1 MARREH
7 SALELA
13 QKLALK
19 QYQADDISH
28 AIQALI
34 KHGYQS
40 DARFAREFVQM
51 RVNQGKGSVKIA
63 FELKQR
69 GIKHFD
75 LSQFDFFELAKQVRI
90 KKYGKQIPNSYQ
102 QKSKQQRFLQSRG
115 FDFEQINH
123 AFEI

>member
-1 MARREH
+1 MARREY

-19 QYQADDISH
+19 QYQADDIAH

-40 DARFAREFVQM
+40 DARFASEFVQM

-90 KKYGKQIPNSYQ
+90 KKYGEQMPNSYQ